1 VSVGVLRERDGGE
14 RRVALVPEV
23 VARLVRDGFAVAV
36 ERGAGEGAFFP
47 DAAYVAAGATLG
59 ERSVVLRAD
68 VLACIRPPD
77 AGLAASLHRGQV
89 VVGLLALGGDAERA
103 RALADA
109 GVVALD
115 LALLPRTLSRAQ
127 TMDALTSQA
136 SVAGYRAAIVAAE
149 AFGRFFPMM
158 ITAAG
163 TAKPA
168 QVLVLGT
175 GVAGLQAIGTA
186 RRLGAQV
193 TGYDIRPSS
202 ADEVRSLGATFLQL
216 TTTPEGA
223 GEGGYARELSDAE
236 RAAQQAELAGHVARF
251 DVVITTAQVPGRR
264 PPVLVTAETVAAM
277 RPGSV
282 VVDPGASEL
291 GGNVEGSVPGERV
304 VTPGGVTVV
313 GAGDLASELPTA
325 ASSAYARNV
334 AAVLRAVAPDGR
346 LDVDQDDEVV
356 RAIRV
361 PPAAVPPVPPPPPA
375 AGADATPPGGEPV
388 RAAESRGT
396 RPSSSEGTA
405 S

>member
-1 VSVGVLRERDGGE
+1 MTVGVLREHDGTGAE

-23 VARLVRDGFAVAV
+23 VARLVREGFAVVV
-36 ERGAGEGAFFP
+36 ERGAGHAAFFP
-47 DAAYVAAGATLG
+47 DTAYEAAGATIAD
-59 ERSVVLRAD
+59 RAAVLRAA
-68 VLACIRPPD
+68 VLACVRVPD
-77 AGLAASLHRGQV
+77 AGLAPSLHRGQV
-89 VVGLLALGGDAERA
+89 VVGLLALGGHAEEA
-103 RALADA
+103 HALAAA
-109 GVVALD
+109 GVTALD

-127 TMDALTSQA
+127 AMDALTSQA

-202 ADEVRSLGATFLQL
+202 AGEVRSLGATFLQL
-216 TTTPEGA
+216 TSTPEGA
-223 GEGGYARELSDAE
+223 GEGGYARELTDDE
-236 RAAQQAELAGHVARF
+236 RAAQQDELAGHVARF

-264 PPVLVTAETVAAM
+264 PPVLVTAATVAAM

-282 VVDPGASEL
+282 AVDLGASDL

-304 VTPGGVTVV
+304 LTPGGVTIV
-313 GAGDLASELPTA
+313 GAGNLASDLPTA

-334 AAVLRAVAPDGR
+334 AAVLRTVVQDGR
-346 LDVDQDDEVV
+346 LDVDTDDEVI
-356 RAIRV
+356 RAIRL
-361 PPAAVPPVPPPPPA
+361 PAREPQA
-375 AGADATPPGGEPV
+375 AAATPS
-388 RAAESRGT
+388 A
-396 RPSSSEGTA
+396 GTA
-405 S
+405 SGEVRS

>member
-1 VSVGVLRERDGGE
+1 MTVGVLREHDGNGGE

-23 VARLVRDGFAVAV
+23 AGRLVREGFAVVV
-36 ERGAGEGAFFP
+36 ERGAGEAAFFP
-47 DAAYVAAGATLG
+47 DAAYEAAGATVADRG
-59 ERSVVLRAD
+59 AVLRAA
-68 VLACIRPPD
+68 VLACVRLPD
-77 AGLAASLHRGQV
+77 AGLAPSLHRGQV
-89 VVGLLALGGDAERA
+89 VVGLFALGGHAEEA
-103 RALADA
+103 HALDSA

-202 ADEVRSLGATFLQL
+202 ADEVRSLGATFLKL
-216 TTTPEGA
+216 ASTPEGGA
-223 GEGGYARELSDAE
+223 GEGGYARELTAEE

-264 PPVLVTAETVAAM
+264 PPVLVTAATVAAM

-282 VVDPGASEL
+282 VVDLGASDL
-291 GGNVEGSVPGERV
+291 GGNVEGSVPDERV
-304 VTPGGVTVV
+304 VTPGGVTIL
-313 GAGDLASELPTA
+313 GAGNLASELPTA
-325 ASSAYARNV
+325 SSSAYARNV
-334 AAVLRAVAPDGR
+334 AAVLRAVVQDGR
-346 LDVDQDDEVV
+346 LDVDTDDEVI
-356 RAIRV
+356 RAIRL
-361 PPAAVPPVPPPPPA
+361 PPAEPDVPEA
-375 AGADATPPGGEPV
+375 APDAPNEKA
-388 RAAESRGT
+388 RA
-396 RPSSSEGTA
+396 
-405 S
+405 

>member
-1 VSVGVLRERDGGE
+1 MSVGVLREHGAGE

-23 VARLVRDGFAVAV
+23 VGRLTREGLSVLV
-36 ERGAGEGAFFP
+36 ERGAGEAAFFP
-47 DAAYVAAGATLG
+47 DAAYAAAGATLG
-59 ERSVVLRAD
+59 DRSAVLAAD
-68 VLACIRPPD
+68 VLTCVHVPD
-77 AGLAASLHRGQV
+77 AGLAPSLHRGQV
-89 VVGLLALGGDAERA
+89 VVGLLALGGHVEQAH
-103 RALADA
+103 ALGSA

-127 TMDALTSQA
+127 SMDALTSQA

-168 QVLVLGT
+168 RVLVLGT

-216 TTTPEGA
+216 TSTPEGA
-223 GEGGYARELSDAE
+223 GEGGYARELTEDE
-236 RAAQQAELAGHVARF
+236 RAAQQAELAGHVAGF

-264 PPVLVTAETVAAM
+264 PPVLVTADTVAAM

-282 VVDPGASEL
+282 VVDLGASDL
-291 GGNVEGSVPGERV
+291 GGNVEGSVPDERV

-313 GAGDLASELPTA
+313 GAGNLAAELPQ
-325 ASSAYARNV
+325 RV
-334 AAVLRAVAPDGR
+334 AVHNRDEANGSFGR
-346 LDVDQDDEVV
+346 
-356 RAIRV
+356 IRV
-361 PPAAVPPVPPPPPA
+361 FARRIEQTLK
-375 AGADATPPGGEPV
+375 GIERRTE
-388 RAAESRGT
+388 
-396 RPSSSEGTA
+396 
-405 S
+405 

>member
-1 VSVGVLRERDGGE
+1 MALTPDAPPVSVGVLREHGAGE

-23 VARLVRDGFAVAV
+23 VGRLTREGLAVLV
-36 ERGAGEGAFFP
+36 ERGAGEAAFFP
-47 DAAYVAAGATLG
+47 DAAYEAAGATLG
-59 ERSVVLRAD
+59 DRTAVLAAD
-68 VLACIRPPD
+68 VLACVHAPD
-77 AGLAASLHRGQV
+77 AGLAPSLHRGQV
-89 VVGLLALGGDAERA
+89 VVGLLALGGHVEQAH
-103 RALADA
+103 ALGSA

-127 TMDALTSQA
+127 SMDALTSQA

-168 QVLVLGT
+168 RVLVLGT

-216 TTTPEGA
+216 TSTPEGA
-223 GEGGYARELSDAE
+223 GEGGYARELTEDE
-236 RAAQQAELAGHVARF
+236 RAAQQAELAGHVAGF

-264 PPVLVTAETVAAM
+264 PPVLVTADTVAAM

-282 VVDPGASEL
+282 VVDLGASDL
-291 GGNVEGSVPGERV
+291 GGNVEGSVPDERV
-304 VTPGGVTVV
+304 VTPGGATVV
-313 GAGDLASELPTA
+313 GAGNLAAELPTA

-334 AAVLRAVAPDGR
+334 AAVLRAVVRDGR
-346 LDVDQDDEVV
+346 LDADSDDEVV
-356 RAIRV
+356 KAIRV
-361 PPAAVPPVPPPPPA
+361 PAPAPTAPPP
-375 AGADATPPGGEPV
+375 
-388 RAAESRGT
+388 
-396 RPSSSEGTA
+396 
-405 S
+405 